1 MSTISSLGVGSGIDL
16 ENLVNALVRGQ
27 RAPQDLQLNRRESRA
42 KLELSALGTLRS
54 AVSSVATAAGAL
66 EGTRTPLRSQ
76 LNGPEVAS
84 VSLGSSAERASY
96 QLRVM
101 QLASAQSQAS
111 ELFADADA
119 PLGNGMLTVTVGDT
133 SIEIDLSEGDV
144 SLRDVRDAINA
155 SDAEVQAAVVRD
167 GEGFRLLLT
176 SAQSGSAGEMS
187 FAVSGSLDTRLS
199 SAELTETQTAQD
211 AVFSINGLELTSS
224 SNSVEDVIPGVTL
237 NLTGTTP
244 DEAASTTV
252 TIEPDRGAVRQRVEA
267 LLTAYNKLVEETRKL
282 GRFNPETQEAGPL
295 LGNSVLRSV
304 QSRIGGALSGTVTTE
319 LEDNPFS
326 SLFDLGVRTSANG
339 QARLDASVF
348 NEALAQDEGAVEAV
362 LSAFGASFAE
372 IMRSFSGSDG
382 IINGRTDALNQQVRR
397 VTLQREAL
405 DRRMSQVED
414 RLRAQFTALDSLV
427 TQFQNTGAFLSQQL
441 AGISDI
447 RL

>member
-54 AVSSVATAAGAL
+54 AVSSLATATGAL
-66 EGTRTPLRSQ
+66 DGIRTPLRSQ

-84 VSLGSSAERASY
+84 VSLSDRAERATY
-96 QLRVM
+96 QLRVI

-111 ELFADADA
+111 EPFIDADT
-119 PLGNGMLTVTVGDT
+119 PLGNGMLTVTFGDRT
-133 SIEIDLSEGDV
+133 VELDLSEGDW
-144 SLRDVRDAINA
+144 SLRDVRDAINS
-155 SDAEVQAAVVRD
+155 SDADVQAAVVRD

-211 AVFSINGLELTSS
+211 AVFRINGLELTSS

-237 NLTGTTP
+237 NLIGTTLE
-244 DEAASTTV
+244 EASSTNV
-252 TIEPDRGAVRQRVEA
+252 SIEPDRGAVRQRVEA
-267 LLTAYNKLVEETRKL
+267 LVTAYNKLVEETRKL

-295 LGNSVLRSV
+295 LGNAVLRSV
-304 QSRIGGALSGTVTTE
+304 QSRISGVLSGTVDTE
-319 LEDNPFS
+319 LEANPFR
-326 SLFDLGVRTSANG
+326 SLLELGVRTGVDGLA
-339 QARLDASVF
+339 QLDASAF
-348 NEALAQDEGAVEAV
+348 NEAIAQDEGAVEAV
-362 LSAFGASFAE
+362 LSGFGASFAE
-372 IMRSFSGSDG
+372 TLRSFSGSDG
-382 IINGRTDALNQQVRR
+382 IINGRTTALNQQVRR
-397 VTLQREAL
+397 VTQQREAL
-405 DRRMSQVED
+405 DQRMSQVED